1 MTDGTSTAVWPA
13 ENGIAAPVDYYA
25 YGGLL
30 ARRKAEQAEREA
42 ERAEA
47 RRQAQLEEARD
58 QRATAQ
64 YLAGVQPG
72 AAIARALAIQ
82 DVETEIATRQ
92 AEIDKL
98 ARRRDRLV
106 QEGRDQDEAVSR
118 SYTMVQGPGLASR
131 DGVEGAVQRAQAVA
145 RELQTEARIEARV
158 ARRGRPFGRGA
169 AVRSDG
175 GDVPCADCLAMG
187 ATPEESFLI
196 HSDPQPVPV
205 PDDGERSARPGR
217 EITRIVEGG
226 RMGQESDLNGRLIYR

>member
-1 MTDGTSTAVWPA
+1 MTDGTSTAVWLA
-13 ENGIAAPVDYYA
+13 ENGIGAPVDYYA

-30 ARRKAEQAEREA
+30 ARRKAEQAE
-42 ERAEA
+42 
-47 RRQAQLEEARD
+47 
-58 QRATAQ
+58 
-64 YLAGVQPG
+64 
-72 AAIARALAIQ
+72 
-82 DVETEIATRQ
+82 
-92 AEIDKL
+92 
-98 ARRRDRLV
+98 
-106 QEGRDQDEAVSR
+106 
-118 SYTMVQGPGLASR
+118 
-131 DGVEGAVQRAQAVA
+131 
-145 RELQTEARIEARV
+145 RV

-226 RMGQESDLNGRLIYR
+226 RMGQESDLNGRLI

>member
-1 MTDGTSTAVWPA
+1 MTDGTSTAVWLA
-13 ENGIAAPVDYYA
+13 ENGIGAPVDYYA

-72 AAIARALAIQ
+72 AAIALALAIQ

-106 QEGRDQDEAVSR
+106 QEGRDQDEAVFSGRRRWRASCRRRPGSRRGWRGGGALSAVGPPSAVMVVTCPARTVSRWAPRRRSR
-118 SYTMVQGPGLASR
+118 S
-131 DGVEGAVQRAQAVA
+131 
-145 RELQTEARIEARV
+145 
-158 ARRGRPFGRGA
+158 
-169 AVRSDG
+169 
-175 GDVPCADCLAMG
+175 
-187 ATPEESFLI
+187 
-196 HSDPQPVPV
+196 
-205 PDDGERSARPGR
+205 
-217 EITRIVEGG
+217 
-226 RMGQESDLNGRLIYR
+226 